1 VEYTYEP
8 PAKTNDYVTF
18 IDYVLNEAVEV
29 SGKSEDELY
38 RGGYRIYT
46 TMDPVAQ
53 KAMEDAFKKDSL
65 FQKDGPKQKMQGA
78 MVIIDHRS
86 GAIVGMVGGRGYK
99 SKDMNR
105 AVRPRAP
112 GSSFKPIAVYAPAME
127 LDFDKWNP
135 NSMLKD
141 EKMSFNG
148 YTPSNWDN
156 VYLGQIS
163 MMQALQKSANVASVW
178 LLNEIGVNRGIEF
191 AKKLNIELDPQK
203 DRNLAIAL
211 GGLTNGVTP
220 LQMAAAYGAF
230 ANNGQL
236 LPSHSVL
243 QIKDSNDK
251 VVYEYK
257 APAPKQVMSPRTA
270 WYMTVMLKN
279 AVDNGTGA
287 SAKLANFPVAG
298 KTGTTQLDIK
308 GLEKYNR
315 DVWFAGYT
323 PEWTAAVWMG
333 FDTTDKDHYV
343 SGGSALPAVMFKEV
357 MTKALAGHKATTFKK
372 PNNVPELTRPPEAV
386 TDLAAVYRPEDRSV
400 ILNWTPV
407 QGNHIVYK
415 VFRKGGKEPDF
426 IELPRTTSPGLK
438 DLGVLPGDRYEY
450 YVVPYD
456 SETNKEAPQSN
467 VAAVEVPAEQGL
479 DDHPG
484 NGGNGN
490 GPGGIGNGNGGK
502 GNGPGGADNGHGGKG
517 NGPGGAGNG
526 HGGNGNGPG
535 GVGTGSGGTGT
546 GPGGIGTGGGGTG
559 TSPGDVGTGS
569 GGTGTGPGGTGT
581 GGGGTGTGPGGTG
594 TGSGGTGTGP
604 GGIGTGSGGSG
615 ASPGGTGTGGGGTG
629 TATGGTGTGGGGTGT
644 GTGGT
649 GTGGG
654 GTGTGTRNFPINGLP
669 E

>member
-1 VEYTYEP
+1 MKDQGYISEEERAQAAAVEYAYEP
-8 PAKTNDYVTF
+8 PAKNNDYATF
-18 IDYVLNEAVEV
+18 IDYVLSEAVEV

-112 GSSFKPIAVYAPAME
+112 GSSFKPITVYAPAME

-148 YTPSNWDN
+148 YSPSNWDN
-156 VYLGQIS
+156 IYLGQIS

-236 LPSHSVL
+236 LPSHSVV

-257 APAPKQVMSPRTA
+257 SPAPKQVMSPRTA

-287 SAKLANFPVAG
+287 SARLANFPVAG

-357 MTKALAGHKATTFKK
+357 MTKALAGHKATAFKK

-386 TDLAAVYRPEDRSV
+386 TDLTAVYRPEDRSV

-407 QGNHIVYK
+407 QGDHIVYK
-415 VFRKGGKEPDF
+415 VFRKGGKEADF

-456 SETNKEAPQSN
+456 SETNKEAPKSN
-467 VAAVEVPAEQGL
+467 VAVVDVPAEQGL

-490 GPGGIGNGNGGK
+490 GPGGVGNGGNGNGPGGVGNGNGGNGNGPGSVGNGNGRN
-502 GNGPGGADNGHGGKG
+502 GNGPGGTG
-517 NGPGGAGNG
+517 NGN
-526 HGGNGNGPG
+526 GGNGNGPG
-535 GVGTGSGGTGT
+535 GVGTGNGGTGT
-546 GPGGIGTGGGGTG
+546 G
-559 TSPGDVGTGS
+559 TGS
-569 GGTGTGPGGTGT
+569 
-581 GGGGTGTGPGGTG
+581 
-594 TGSGGTGTGP
+594 
-604 GGIGTGSGGSG
+604 
-615 ASPGGTGTGGGGTG
+615 
-629 TATGGTGTGGGGTGT
+629 TGTGGGGTGT

-654 GTGTGTRNFPINGLP
+654 GTGTGTGGTGSGGTGTGTGGVGTGGVGTGTGTSGSGTGGSAPGNFPIGGLP